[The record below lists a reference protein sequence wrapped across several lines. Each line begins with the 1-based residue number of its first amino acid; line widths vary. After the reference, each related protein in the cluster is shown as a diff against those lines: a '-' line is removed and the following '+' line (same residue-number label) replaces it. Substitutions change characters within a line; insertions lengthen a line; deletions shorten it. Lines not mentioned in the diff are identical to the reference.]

1 MLAQWPGLAPVW
13 IQWSHPKT
21 SYAGRKKGSL
31 PRRQGRPSA
40 LQPACTEA
48 RSESWLA
55 DQQRFLSSSETPGRS
70 WDGGTHNAW
79 SYPAC
84 YHLRPGGTGRKRVS
98 IPAEPHFRREQFTLS
113 QGRAGPCHAFDT
125 RTSGIGLWLPWGER
139 DHRAVCH
146 PVAPQH
152 CQGPSS
158 CQGSCRSPSDA
169 VAPAPALPGSAVLC
183 PGHGHLQNS
192 GMGRGQSWCPSGK
205 GLRPW
210 PVAEVW
216 AGSNIPCWVSL
227 LPTPG
232 RHPRALVCW
241 ENACPEQY
249 RQPEK
254 PHWQRPSLPARRGN

>member
-1 MLAQWPGLAPVW
+1 MAAHTMLGVIQPV
-13 IQWSHPKT
+13 IT
-21 SYAGRKKGSL
+21 SGQAVQGGKGFQS
-31 PRRQGRPSA
+31 QPS
-40 LQPACTEA
+40 
-48 RSESWLA
+48 RISVG
-55 DQQRFLSSSETPGRS
+55 SSS
-70 WDGGTHNAW
+70 
-79 SYPAC
+79 
-84 YHLRPGGTGRKRVS
+84 
-98 IPAEPHFRREQFTLS
+98 
-113 QGRAGPCHAFDT
+113 PCHRGGLDHAMLLT
-125 RTSGIGLWLPWGER
+125 PVEIGLWLPWGER

-146 PVAPQH
+146 PVSPQH

-205 GLRPW
+205 GLPPW